1 MKATTT
7 HLTPKARRPLTRATP
22 TLTPRRPRQTD
33 LATAIWLRD
42 CVFQGWNPKGEKA
55 LLRSFGLKV

>member
-7 HLTPKARRPLTRATP
+7 HLTPKATSKVTS
-22 TLTPRRPRQTD
+22 TPRRPRQTD

-42 CVFQGWNPKGEKA
+42 CVFQGFNPKGEKA